1 MQLCVRDGNLK
12 EIEIYN
18 IVKAI
23 DGKDLS
29 FLVEAMETDSDF
41 QKSKM
46 SEYTII
52 LEYVMKWN
60 GSHYMM
66 AKHLQETGFN
76 DAAMK
81 YV

>member
-1 MQLCVRDGNLK
+1 MQFCVRDENPK
-12 EIEIYN
+12 EIEISN

-23 DGKDLS
+23 DGKGLS
-29 FLVEAMETDSDF
+29 FLVEAMETESDF

-60 GSHYMM
+60 GSRYMM
-66 AKHLQETGFN
+66 AKHLQEAGFN

>member
-1 MQLCVRDGNLK
+1 
-12 EIEIYN
+12 
-18 IVKAI
+18 
-23 DGKDLS
+23 
-29 FLVEAMETDSDF
+29 METESDF

-60 GSHYMM
+60 GSRYTM
-66 AKHLQETGFN
+66 AKYLQEAGFN
-76 DAAMK
+76 DPVMK

>member
-1 MQLCVRDGNLK
+1 MQFCVRDGNLE
-12 EIEIYN
+12 EIDISN
-18 IVKAI
+18 IAKAI
-23 DGKDLS
+23 DGEDLS

-60 GSHYMM
+60 GSCYML

-76 DAAMK
+76 DATMK

>member
-1 MQLCVRDGNLK
+1 
-12 EIEIYN
+12 
-18 IVKAI
+18 
-23 DGKDLS
+23 
-29 FLVEAMETDSDF
+29 METDSDF

-46 SEYTII
+46 PEYTII

-60 GSHYMM
+60 GSCYML
-66 AKHLQETGFN
+66 AKHLQEAGFN

>member
-1 MQLCVRDGNLK
+1 MQFYVRDGNLK
-12 EIEIYN
+12 EIEISN
-18 IVKAI
+18 IAKAI
-23 DGKDLS
+23 DGEYLS

-60 GSHYMM
+60 GSHYML
-66 AKHLQETGFN
+66 AKHLQEAGFN
-76 DAAMK
+76 DATMK